1 MAGKFINIYFGPWQ
15 MRKTSIRKNEVVS
28 LFNHPRGYKHGDIKW
43 QKYEWTAMKD
53 NAKSFGFPSMAIP
66 AITLRNT
73 DLRELPTHEY
83 RFSEPTPDPKANPF
97 DYFQSSLF
105 TARYASPAGSRHIGQ
120 ALVLC
125 GMPCCRRLG

>member
-53 NAKSFGFPSMAIP
+53 NAKSFGFPFNGYSSHNFAKYRLKR
-66 AITLRNT
+66 ITN
-73 DLRELPTHEY
+73 
-83 RFSEPTPDPKANPF
+83 S
-97 DYFQSSLF
+97 
-105 TARYASPAGSRHIGQ
+105 
-120 ALVLC
+120 
-125 GMPCCRRLG
+125 